1 MEIWKQFFAHDYYE
15 LCRKTRDDLK
25 ARAARSTESS
35 DYELIR
41 ESMMSSDY
49 ETESTESSESMMSS
63 DYETEI
69 MITSDFEEEE
79 EESEISSE
87 VSGWDEEW
95 GFRSGGSIGSFDD
108 KSVDYNWDE
117 ECGFRSGGS
126 IGSFDDEGRESEFG
140 EIKVGSWAE
149 GWESEL
155 GELWESGSEFSFLI
169 SEESGEKETDVCVMS
184 YTYTWYTNAIY
195 IIHC

>member
-49 ETESTESSESMMSS
+49 ETE
-63 DYETEI
+63 I
-69 MITSDFEEEE
+69 MTTSDFEEEE

-95 GFRSGGSIGSFDD
+95 GFRSGGSA
-108 KSVDYNWDE
+108 DE
-117 ECGFRSGGS
+117 EGTWTRMRRNQKDLDEDAEEPRGSG
-126 IGSFDDEGRESEFG
+126 
-140 EIKVGSWAE
+140 
-149 GWESEL
+149 
-155 GELWESGSEFSFLI
+155 
-169 SEESGEKETDVCVMS
+169 
-184 YTYTWYTNAIY
+184 Y
-195 IIHC
+195 